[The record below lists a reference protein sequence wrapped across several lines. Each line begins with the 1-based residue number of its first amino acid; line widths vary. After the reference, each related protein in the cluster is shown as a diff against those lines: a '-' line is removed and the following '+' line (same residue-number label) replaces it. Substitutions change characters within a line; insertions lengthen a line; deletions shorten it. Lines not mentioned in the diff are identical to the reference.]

1 MLKNYLKILLFKEQ
15 PLIQK
20 QQKQTFYSIKYGNF
34 QNMFLFIVY
43 NSEKYLEILASFMT
57 LEILLESNP
66 CSPQINQM
74 NLLIKKFILISW

>member
-1 MLKNYLKILLFKEQ
+1 MNYKQISLFKEQ

-57 LEILLESNP
+57 LEILLEPNP
-66 CSPQINQM
+66 RSSQINQM
-74 NLLIKKFILISW
+74 ELLKKNYINFLTK